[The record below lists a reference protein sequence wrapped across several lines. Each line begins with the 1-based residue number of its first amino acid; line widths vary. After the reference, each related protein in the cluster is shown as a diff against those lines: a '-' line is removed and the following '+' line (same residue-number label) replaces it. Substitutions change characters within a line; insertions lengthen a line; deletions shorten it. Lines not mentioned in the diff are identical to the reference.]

1 MRILALAARLSP
13 ALMLGCGL
21 LVAIDEPHPV
31 LDGGLHGVGG
41 AAPEPAPDAPARDEG
56 VDAGTIDA
64 AAESAPA
71 DVGGGGDADADRDW
85 DEDAPNPMGT
95 LGRISV
101 PNADAGIGRA
111 DMPSVSADG
120 QLVVF
125 QSLSKIWMRDRHD
138 GSTRVMSVVPGTQMP
153 LENWNDQPRIARDGV
168 TLTFIS
174 NAPSIVSA
182 LPASVILKPI
192 AFDANRLT
200 VRMTD
205 CTSPAVSDATA
216 LNGPTVAFV
225 NEDPVPP
232 FDVKRKN
239 VFVAWGAR
247 YQSERISVGLDGAD
261 TNDASDAPSISANGD
276 VVAFESRASNIV
288 PYDGNAIRDIF
299 VRYRTDKKTVR
310 ASVGS
315 GMPGAEGTGA
325 SYEASLNANGRRVA
339 FTSAASNLVADDHNG
354 VPDVFVRDLDTNET
368 VRVSVGRG
376 GAEANGASSLPSID
390 DAGRVV
396 AFLSY
401 ATNLD
406 PSDVRPPDAGAVQ
419 HLFVHDLVTRKTTHL
434 SAAIRDA
441 GAVNGV
447 VARPSI
453 SGNGKVVVFVSDMG
467 LLPPFSDSGG
477 SLDRVDVYLYE
488 FSSAP
493 WL

>member
-21 LVAIDEPHPV
+21 IVAIDEPHAV
-31 LDGGLHGVGG
+31 LDGGLNDVGG

-56 VDAGTIDA
+56 VDVAT
-64 AAESAPA
+64 ESVPP
-71 DVGGGGDADADRDW
+71 DMGMGGGGDADADSEW
-85 DEDAPNPMGT
+85 DAPDPMGT
-95 LGRISV
+95 VGRISV

-125 QSLSKIWMRDRHD
+125 QSMSKIWMHDRRDR
-138 GSTRVMSVVPGTQMP
+138 STRVMSLVPGTQMP
-153 LENWNDQPRIARDGV
+153 LEDWNDQPRIARDGA

-174 NAPSIVSA
+174 SAPSIVSA

-192 AFDANRLT
+192 AFDASRLT
-200 VRMTD
+200 VRMNE
-205 CTSPAVSDATA
+205 CTSPVVSDLTST
-216 LNGPTVAFV
+216 NGPTVAFV
-225 NEDPVPP
+225 NPDPIPP
-232 FDVKRKN
+232 NMVVRKN
-239 VFVAWGAR
+239 VYVAWGAR
-247 YQSERISVGLDGAD
+247 YQNERISVAPDNGDAD
-261 TNDASDAPSISANGD
+261 DASDAPSISTDGN
-276 VVAFESRASNIV
+276 VVAFESRASNLV
-288 PYDGNAIRDIF
+288 PNDRNAVRDIF
-299 VRYRTDKKTVR
+299 VRSRMEMKTVR

-315 GMPGAEGTGA
+315 GTPGAEGDGPSYDA
-325 SYEASLNANGRRVA
+325 SINSKGRRVA
-339 FTSAASNLVADDHNG
+339 FTSAATNLVAGDHNG

-434 SAAIRDA
+434 SAAIRAA
-441 GAVNGV
+441 GAVSGPL
-447 VARPSI
+447 ARPAI
-453 SGNGKVVVFVSDMG
+453 SGNAKVVVFVSDMG
-467 LLPPFSDSGG
+467 LLPPWSDAGG